1 MTSRTVKLVA
11 VMANLA
17 LLGLTGFTVTR
28 GVELEGTDVVL
39 FLLMVLA
46 PVISLVALYWP
57 SQPQPAGPAPSGATE
72 NST

>member
-1 MTSRTVKLVA
+1 MTSRRVKVVA
-11 VMANLA
+11 AIANLA

-39 FLLMVLA
+39 FLLMVLT

-57 SQPQPAGPAPSGATE
+57 NQPQPAESARGARME
-72 NST
+72 DRR

>member
-1 MTSRTVKLVA
+1 MTTGKVKVVA
-11 VMANLA
+11 TIANMA

-28 GVELEGTDVVL
+28 GVELEGMDVVL

-57 SQPQPAGPAPSGATE
+57 NQPQPAECARGATME
-72 NST
+72 ARR